1 MKTNRFV
8 ALLMALALILSL
20 ASLAQADE
28 KPATWL
34 SDELVEIRVMRG
46 ENALQ
51 PILQDNI
58 KLKTIEELL
67 NVRLIVEVAPDA
79 NYDDKK
85 STLIAT
91 DDMPDLMLVDLE
103 DVRKYARD
111 DMFVNL
117 SEHRDEMPNFFA
129 LIDENPSLKV
139 LAVDG
144 SLYGAPVLQRLNP
157 DARLSGQ
164 LVNFRVDLL
173 EKYGLAVPTTFDE
186 LYDVMLAIH
195 EKEPDLIGLTDRKG
209 TRKLLDCVA
218 YPLGSGS
225 SLYYDEDLGGQ
236 WI

>member
-129 LIDENPSLKV
+129 LIDENRRGRQPVRRARS
-139 LAVDG
+139 AAPQ
-144 SLYGAPVLQRLNP
+144 SRRAPVRPAGELPCGPAGKIRP
-157 DARLSGQ
+157 RRAD
-164 LVNFRVDLL
+164 DL
-173 EKYGLAVPTTFDE
+173 
-186 LYDVMLAIH
+186 
-195 EKEPDLIGLTDRKG
+195 
-209 TRKLLDCVA
+209 
-218 YPLGSGS
+218 
-225 SLYYDEDLGGQ
+225 
-236 WI
+236 